1 MDSSRLAAFPLLA
14 DLPAAELDEVA
25 AAVSEVEAD
34 AGSTV
39 VTLDDY
45 GAAVYFVEQGEADVL
60 RLLSLS
66 DHDFHQIRPRVPV
79 FEGSLRRLG
88 VERAGR

>member
-1 MDSSRLAAFPLLA
+1 M
-14 DLPAAELDEVA
+14 
-25 AAVSEVEAD
+25 
-34 AGSTV
+34 
-39 VTLDDY
+39 
-45 GAAVYFVEQGEADVL
+45 

-66 DHDFHQIRPRVPV
+66 DPDFHQIRPRVPV